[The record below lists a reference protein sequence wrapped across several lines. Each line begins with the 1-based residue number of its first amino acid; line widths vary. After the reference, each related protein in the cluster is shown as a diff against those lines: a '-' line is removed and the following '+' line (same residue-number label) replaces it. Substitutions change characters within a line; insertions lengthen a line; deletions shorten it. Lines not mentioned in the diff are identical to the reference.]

1 MKRKSKIIFLFSSVF
16 IIMVCCSSVTV
27 SAAPEDYIN
36 NFIDG
41 ISSAIDSFRDNN
53 NSSSSSGSDT
63 APTEAPTE
71 TDPYESPTSAV
82 NYYGDDT
89 YDYDDKPY
97 YNFATEPEES
107 TEQSTYDIP
116 QYKFDNFDEDEPDEN
131 YEYSYEPPTE
141 EQTEI
146 YEPEVLTE
154 TYTDPPFLERFSI
167 ADTGEGNLFVALGL
181 WMSIIIGVIIVTSV
195 VISTH
200 RRKKGK

>member
-41 ISSAIDSFRDNN
+41 ISSAI
-53 NSSSSSGSDT
+53 
-63 APTEAPTE
+63 PTE

-82 NYYGDDT
+82 DYYGDDT